1 MTPLHACMQG
11 IATVAAM
18 DCDDAGNKPLCGKF
32 GVQGFP
38 TLKVRA
44 LFGCRPA
51 RMRLMHVC

>member
-1 MTPLHACMQG
+1 MQG